1 MQFIGI
7 QTSDPVWYQALMTPL
22 TPEQTKELEDVFK
35 LAEQRR
41 AAAGK
46 GDNYLFWS
54 VFIKKIWIV
63 QYNERVVK
71 HGRCHYYISTQ
82 DSHICI

>member
-1 MQFIGI
+1 
-7 QTSDPVWYQALMTPL
+7 MTPL

-46 GDNYLFWS
+46 GENCLFLC
-54 VFIKKIWIV
+54 VIV
-63 QYNERVVK
+63 
-71 HGRCHYYISTQ
+71 
-82 DSHICI
+82 